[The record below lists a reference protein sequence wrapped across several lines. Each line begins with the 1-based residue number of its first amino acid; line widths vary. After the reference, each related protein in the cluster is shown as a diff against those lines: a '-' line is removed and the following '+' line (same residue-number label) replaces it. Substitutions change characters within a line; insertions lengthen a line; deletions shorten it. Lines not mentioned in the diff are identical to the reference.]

1 MSGLLSHTSSLLRD
15 WYGLPLAALAG
26 LLAALYYVLDP
37 DVMRPIFDD
46 SYISLAYAQN
56 LADHG
61 KLSFDGQAWSSG
73 ATSPLHV
80 FVLAVVLKLGLE
92 PFQASVYVGVASHA
106 LLSSAVYLLAW
117 SIFRSRLTAALA
129 ALTIA
134 FTSYAALDAGNGL
147 ETSLFMA
154 LVSLA
159 MASFFLGKSPRA
171 RALTGALI
179 ALTFLTRPEGG
190 FLVPAVLIYSWI
202 DRDRADPLTSF
213 FRDDLLLTAP
223 AALAFGGISL
233 YHLIVSDNILGTA
246 GAKLQF
252 FREFDQPLQT
262 KLSKVGDLVGLFAG
276 PLLTLIVLSLAVPR
290 RKQIIIFG
298 LFWIPI
304 VVLYA
309 YAFPGGLSHYFYRYQ
324 HPMLPLLAVMAAA
337 GATYAITFA
346 LRSDLV
352 VKALVLLALGIAV
365 VPIWKQY
372 ERWQGIYTLAATETF
387 VDLEGMAQ
395 DLNTIIKPNEVL
407 ATHDIGAVAYFADY
421 EVLDLVGLVNLQV
434 GQYHSGRNVTSYL
447 QGAKPDYLLIFPEW
461 DRFFLHI
468 NPEADPDRYQLI
480 KVYEG
485 GSVRPQPYRL
495 YRVNYA
501 EDP

>member
-1 MSGLLSHTSSLLRD
+1 MA
-15 WYGLPLAALAG
+15 LPAAALIG
-26 LLAALYYVLDP
+26 LVAALYYVLDP
-37 DVMRPIFDD
+37 EAIRPIFDD

-56 LADHG
+56 LADTG

-80 FVLAVVLKLGLE
+80 LILAAVLRLGVD
-92 PFQASVYVGVASHA
+92 PFHASVFVGVASHA
-106 LLSSAVYLLAW
+106 LLSAAVYLLAW

-129 ALTIA
+129 ALAIA

-154 LVSLA
+154 MVSFS
-159 MASFFLGKSPRA
+159 MASFFLGKSERA
-171 RALTGALI
+171 RALTGLLI

-190 FLVPAVLIYSWI
+190 FLVPAVLIYRWI
-202 DRDRADPLTSF
+202 DGDRAETFANLAKEAA
-213 FRDDLLLTAP
+213 LLAGP

-233 YHLIVSDNILGTA
+233 YHLIVSDSLWGTA
-246 GAKLQF
+246 GAKLRF
-252 FREFDQPLQT
+252 FREFDQPLQD

-276 PLLTLIVLSLAVPR
+276 PLLTFIVLAFAGAQR
-290 RKQIIIFG
+290 RQMILFG

-304 VVLYA
+304 VVVYA

-324 HPMLPLLAVMAAA
+324 HPMLPLLAVMAGA
-337 GATYAITFA
+337 GAAYAITFA
-346 LRSDLV
+346 LRNDVV
-352 VKALVLLALGIAV
+352 VKTLVLLALAIAV
-365 VPIWKQY
+365 IPIWQQY
-372 ERWQGIYTLAATETF
+372 ERWQNIYTFAANETF
-387 VDLEGMAQ
+387 VDLEGMAR

-407 ATHDIGAVAYFADY
+407 ATHDIGAVAYFAEY

-434 GQYHSGRNVTSYL
+434 GQYHAEQNVESYL
-447 QGAKPDYLLIFPEW
+447 QGAKPDYLLIFPDW

-468 NPEADPDRYQLI
+468 NVESKPGRYELI
-480 KVYEG
+480 KVYAG
-485 GSVRPQPYRL
+485 GIVRPQPYML